1 MTKEEFIKDYCRM
14 SDIPPEYLLKV
25 CVVLPCACGRDG
37 CEGWAVVANNEQS
50 IKAHNELYLKVK

>member
-1 MTKEEFIKDYCRM
+1 M